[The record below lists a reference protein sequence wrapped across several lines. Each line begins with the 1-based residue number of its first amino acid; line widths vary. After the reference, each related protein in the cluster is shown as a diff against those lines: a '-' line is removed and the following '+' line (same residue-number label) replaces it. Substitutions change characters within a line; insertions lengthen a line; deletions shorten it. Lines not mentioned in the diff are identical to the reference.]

1 MRIQVY
7 PVLFEEMKSSQPCS
21 RAWAASNTHVVAH
34 RIPRGIYENGE
45 STRYI
50 PKNNWT
56 ALGKMMM
63 KWIYSGKKTTQM
75 GVFFYVVS
83 MQQIWKQMIS
93 QSIYRY
99 SIFQTNPY
107 WWAVSWYVILLGGR
121 KPRFPRNDKQ
131 KGQRPC
137 HLRWMQIPWKTG
149 YIWPFVTPDP
159 T

>member
-75 GVFFYVVS
+75 GVFFFLIMLFQCNKFGNKWLAS
-83 MQQIWKQMIS
+83 RFTGILFFKQTHIDELCHDMLYCLAVGNQDSQEMIS
-93 QSIYRY
+93 KKGSGHV
-99 SIFQTNPY
+99 IF
-107 WWAVSWYVILLGGR
+107 VGC
-121 KPRFPRNDKQ
+121 RFPEK
-131 KGQRPC
+131 
-137 HLRWMQIPWKTG
+137 L
-149 YIWPFVTPDP
+149 VTSDHS
-159 T
+159 

>member
-75 GVFFYVVS
+75 GVFFMLFQCNKFGNKWLAS
-83 MQQIWKQMIS
+83 RFTGILFFKQTHIDELCHDMLYCLAVGNQDSQEMIS
-93 QSIYRY
+93 KKGSGHV
-99 SIFQTNPY
+99 IF
-107 WWAVSWYVILLGGR
+107 VGC
-121 KPRFPRNDKQ
+121 RFPEK
-131 KGQRPC
+131 
-137 HLRWMQIPWKTG
+137 L
-149 YIWPFVTPDP
+149 VTSEHS
-159 T
+159 